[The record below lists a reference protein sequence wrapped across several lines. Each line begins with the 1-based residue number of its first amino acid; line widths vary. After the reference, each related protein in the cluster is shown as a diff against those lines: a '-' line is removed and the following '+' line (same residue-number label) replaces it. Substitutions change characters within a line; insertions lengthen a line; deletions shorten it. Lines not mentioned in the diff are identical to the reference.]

1 MASVVVFAPPR
12 LTARERVPFQPPPD
26 WVWGNTQQTGDHLL
40 MEFVKKGE
48 NIDAWTELL
57 TLSAVPTD
65 ATIIAP

>member
-1 MASVVVFAPPR
+1 VSLYSR
-12 LTARERVPFQPPPD
+12 LLGSRRGNAMPFQPPPD

-57 TLSAVPTD
+57 TLAAVPTD

>member
-1 MASVVVFAPPR
+1 M
-12 LTARERVPFQPPPD
+12 PFQPPPD